1 MAAITPAM
9 IKELRERTQAGMSDC
24 KSALVEAEGDMDK
37 AVEVILKKG
46 IVKAAARS
54 GKVATEGEVRTLVTE
69 NGTRGTIVEV
79 NTQTDFVS
87 RGEDFRGFV
96 GKVLEVASKLDKGA
110 DLLAQKFPG
119 SSDTIDAVR
128 QALVAKTGENT
139 VVRRWDMISTSGGGV
154 AKGAG
159 GLVHSYVHMGGK
171 LAVLVE
177 AYAPSADKAKD
188 KDFLELVDNVAMQIA
203 SMNPLVV
210 SKDKISPA
218 DVSKQREIF
227 EAQMKEE
234 KAAGTLKAPEAA
246 WPKILDGKLAKW
258 FTEVTLLGQES
269 VTNPGNTVEKL
280 REELG
285 KKLGGEVRIASF
297 IRFELGQGIE
307 KAKDDLAAEVAKM
320 TAS

>member
-24 KSALVEAEGDMDK
+24 KNALVEAEGNMDK

-54 GKVATEGEVRTLVTE
+54 GKVATEGEVRTLISE
-69 NGTRGTIVEV
+69 GGSRGTIVEV
-79 NTQTDFVS
+79 NTQTDFVA
-87 RGEDFRGFV
+87 RGDDFRTFV
-96 GKVLEVASKLDKGA
+96 GNVLDAASKLDKGA
-110 DLLAQKFPG
+110 DLLAAKYPAG
-119 SSDTIDAVR
+119 DTVDAAR

-139 VVRRWDMISTSGGGV
+139 VVRRWDMLV

-159 GLVHSYVHMGGK
+159 GLVHSYIHMGGK

-188 KDFLELVDNVAMQIA
+188 KDFVEFVDNVAMQIA

-210 SKDKISPA
+210 SKDKISSGE
-218 DVSKQREIF
+218 VTKQKEIF

-246 WPKILDGKLAKW
+246 WPKIIDGKLNKW

-269 VTNPGNTVEKL
+269 VITPGSTVDKL
-280 REELG
+280 RDELG
-285 KKLGGEVRIASF
+285 KKLGGEVRVASF
-297 IRFELGQGIE
+297 VRFALGEGIE

>member
-1 MAAITPAM
+1 
-9 IKELRERTQAGMSDC
+9 
-24 KSALVEAEGDMDK
+24 
-37 AVEVILKKG
+37 
-46 IVKAAARS
+46 
-54 GKVATEGEVRTLVTE
+54 TE

-139 VVRRWDMISTSGGGV
+139 VVRRWDMLV

-188 KDFLELVDNVAMQIA
+188 KDFVEFVDNVAMQIA
-203 SMNPLVV
+203 SMNPFVV
-210 SKDKISPA
+210 SKENVLAA
-218 DVSKQREIF
+218 DVAKQKEIF

-246 WPKILDGKLAKW
+246 WPKILDGKIAKW